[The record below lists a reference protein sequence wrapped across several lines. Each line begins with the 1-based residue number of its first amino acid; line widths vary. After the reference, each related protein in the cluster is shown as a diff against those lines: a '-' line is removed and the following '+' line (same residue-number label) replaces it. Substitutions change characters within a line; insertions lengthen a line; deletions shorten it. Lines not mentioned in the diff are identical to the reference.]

1 MDEDRLEKLRTLD
14 WKAIT
19 AKVLKS
25 ALFRSLLYGWD
36 VNSSL
41 PKGKSVED
49 LVLEAVADLW
59 SDPSRIREDIAIE
72 KQLDGMVRHK
82 LWNLSQAADEDVVR
96 KDAMEEVAIDHR
108 KNDTHQV
115 DVTDE
120 FERAIEL
127 LSVHPKVQGKPEHEL
142 VLSAISCGAD
152 SVDQIVSETG
162 LPRERIY
169 QIRRE
174 FRDLYP
180 AIAKQLRSECEGT
193 SAA

>member
-14 WKAIT
+14 WKGIT

-25 ALFRSLLYGWD
+25 ALFRALRYGWD
-36 VNSSL
+36 ANSSL

-72 KQLDGMVRHK
+72 TQLDGLVRHK

-96 KDAMEEVAIDHR
+96 KDAMEEVAVDHR
-108 KNDTHQV
+108 KNGTHDV

-120 FERAIEL
+120 FKRAIEL
-127 LSVHPKVQGKPEHEL
+127 LSMHPKVQGKPDHEL
-142 VLSAISCGAD
+142 VLSAILCGAD

-174 FRDLYP
+174 LRDLYP
-180 AIAKQLRSECEGT
+180 AVAKQLRSECEGT